1 MSIEGKHR
9 LSVCMA
15 TYNGALFIKEQLDSI
30 LGQLEAD
37 DELVV
42 SDDSSTDSTVE
53 IIRNCSD
60 PRIRLLEG
68 NTFYNTIFN
77 FENALRHATGDVIV
91 LSDQDDVWLPN
102 KVAVI
107 RERFALKAA
116 PVYLLVL
123 DAEVIDEEGHLL
135 CPSLFKK
142 FRRVGPGVAANIFDN
157 AYIGCC
163 MAFSRELLHYAL
175 PFPRQI
181 PMHDVWL
188 GLLAEL
194 YGTSEFVPVTTLR
207 YRKHRASAT
216 DFGIRFVPWT
226 QITRRFWLAWSLAG
240 RYIARRSKKYFDMS

>member
-1 MSIEGKHR
+1 MN
-9 LSVCMA
+9 LSVCMS
-15 TYNGALFIKEQLDSI
+15 TYNGEKFIRQQLESI
-30 LGQLEAD
+30 LSQLGPAD
-37 DELVV
+37 EVIV
-42 SDDSSTDSTVE
+42 SDDSSTDRTLE
-53 IIRNCSD
+53 IVRGFND
-60 PRIRLLEG
+60 PRLRIYPG
-68 NTFYNTIFN
+68 NTFHSPTFN
-77 FENALRHATGDVIV
+77 FEFALKQATGEIIV
-91 LSDQDDVWLPN
+91 LSDQDDIWLPN
-102 KVAVI
+102 KIAVI
-107 RERFALKAA
+107 RERFASKPS

-123 DAEVIDEEGHLL
+123 DAEVIDGEGNLL
-135 CPSLFKK
+135 YDSLFKK

-175 PFPRQI
+175 PFPRHI

-194 YGTSEFVPVTTLR
+194 YGTSEFVPVKTLR

-240 RYIARRSKKYFDMS
+240 RYVARRKKIF